1 MLSSALAGFPSAAHA
16 VTTDGDWRVVIITE
30 KGKCDRAYSY
40 NVNISH
46 GRVIY
51 PGGGPVHMC
60 GTVTPDGAV
69 KVNISAG
76 NKGASGSGRLSA
88 RRRRNLARP
97 RFGRRMCRPL
107 GSGAPLKGSAP
118 AAAGRFARAFR
129 ASTSATSGHIAKSF
143 TVC

>member
-1 MLSSALAGFPSAAHA
+1 MRSIKPALAAAFMLSSALAGFPSAAHA

-30 KGKCDRAYSY
+30 KGSCDRAYSY

-51 PGGGPVHMC
+51 SGSSLIHMG
-60 GTVTPDGAV
+60 GTVSPDGAV

-88 RRRRNLARP
+88 NEGAGVWR
-97 RFGRRMCRPL
+97 GR
-107 GSGAPLKGSAP
+107 GSGAEC
-118 AAAGRFARAFR
+118 AGRWEAQRL
-129 ASTSATSGHIAKSF
+129 
-143 TVC
+143 